1 MKPMPRVPKA
11 SRQGAAA
18 LLLCALA
25 AVLPA
30 EESVPGGP
38 LAALVPLGFVSAS
51 ETPADGPRQLIIG
64 PSGQRYEVVASA
76 PLTGF
81 QVQSLQDLDLL
92 MPQLQ
97 NISFSQIQVE
107 PRGSGLALLGLPSDL
122 RVESTDYLEFVP
134 AGIGGTWSVG
144 FLPDFSVFVE
154 GRRVRIQGTIAD
166 EAELLDAIAAAVADP
181 AAFLRSQDPRL
192 LSERIGE
199 LAGRVTAAEGGVS
212 DLATEVEELQQT
224 AASLQDA
231 DSSLS
236 DALSELDSSLN
247 ASLALA
253 LAELQVAVRQVQ
265 TALAISRNDAFF
277 GGLQPITDEIIDA
290 VLAAYDSLDEPSVP
304 AVRDLLDADGL
315 SVGAREV
322 EAILLAFR
330 SFLP

>member
-1 MKPMPRVPKA
+1 
-11 SRQGAAA
+11 
-18 LLLCALA
+18 
-25 AVLPA
+25 
-30 EESVPGGP
+30 
-38 LAALVPLGFVSAS
+38 
-51 ETPADGPRQLIIG
+51 
-64 PSGQRYEVVASA
+64 
-76 PLTGF
+76 LTGF
-81 QVQSLQDLDLL
+81 QVQALQDLDLL
-92 MPQLQ
+92 IPQLQ

-107 PRGSGLALLGLPSDL
+107 PRGSGLALLGLPSELTVDG
-122 RVESTDYLEFVP
+122 TDYLEFVP
-134 AGIGGTWSVG
+134 AGLGGTWSGG

-166 EAELLDAIAAAVADP
+166 ETELLDAIAAAVADP
-181 AAFLRSQDPRL
+181 AAFLRSQDPRV

-231 DSSLS
+231 DSALQDADVSLS
-236 DALSELDSSLN
+236 DSLSELESSLN

-253 LAELQVAVRQVQ
+253 LAELQAAVRQVQ

-277 GGLQPITDEIIDA
+277 GGLQPITDETIDA
-290 VLAAYDSLDEPSVP
+290 VLAAYDSLDEPSVSS
-304 AVRDLLDADGL
+304 VRDLLDADGL